1 MNGQQ
6 GLGEVV
12 GRVARLARYPLRA
25 AAAEPLDEVL
35 IGPAGL
41 LDDRRWVVLDEDD
54 ESLSSRDAPWLRD
67 VSVSVVDGEL
77 TIDVG
82 DGDLV
87 TRGNAEA
94 ALSGV
99 AGATQS
105 GLAVTTVRIASAAGR
120 RAGVEPVHLVS
131 TGAQS
136 AVDAPEGCDPDP
148 RANLV
153 VDLERPGAERD
164 WVGLRIGVG
173 EVVLEVTGTPKRCL
187 GVYAGVVRPGL
198 VRAGDPVVILD
209 EQPPPGERLARSAET
224 A

>member
-6 GLGEVV
+6 APGAVV

-25 AAAEPLDEVL
+25 AGAEPLDEVL

-41 LDDRRWVVLDEDD
+41 LDDRRWVLIDDED
-54 ESLSSRDAPWLRD
+54 EPLSSRDAPWLRD

-77 TIDVG
+77 AVDVG

-87 TRGNAEA
+87 TRGDAEA

-99 AGATQS
+99 AGASQS
-105 GLAVTTVRIASAAGR
+105 WLAVTTVRIAPAAGLR
-120 RAGVEPVHLVS
+120 EGVEPVHLVS

-153 VDLERPGAERD
+153 LDLERPGAERD

-173 EVVLEVTGTPKRCL
+173 EVVLQVTGTPKRCL
-187 GVYAGVVRPGL
+187 GVYANVVRPGL
-198 VRAGDPVVILD
+198 VRAGDPVVLVD
-209 EQPPPGERLARSAET
+209 EQPPGEPLARAAET